1 MSIAIQSTGT
11 ELLKG
16 TILNTNA
23 GFLCR
28 RLAAA
33 GLRPVLELTAGDH
46 PAEITAALG
55 DALRAADT
63 VLITGG
69 LGPTRDDLTLDAVS
83 RFFGLELEIDPLL
96 AEKVEQFWSRRHD
109 GRRAPK
115 TVLRQARVPHGATI
129 LPNANGSASGIR
141 IATEYG
147 GRMRRIF
154 LLPGPPAELEPMAEE
169 SVIPAV
175 AAYEAGAGHEY
186 TQGFLA
192 AGCGE
197 YSVQLRLEKLLRDR
211 PVELAYCARPEGTR
225 VFISGSA
232 PATVAAVGSMTI
244 PILTTLGY
252 DLTFSTAI
260 VAVAGGLGVIIPP
273 SIPFIMY
280 GMASGASVSDL
291 FLAGIVPG
299 LMIGLLLMLYA
310 IYHCRRYGED
320 KEKIHAE
327 VKVLHDKGL
336 LRVLK
341 ESFFALLS
349 PVIILGCI
357 YSGVASTTEAA
368 VISVFY
374 ALIISLFVYRSI
386 RIRDIWS
393 ILVEAIRTFTPIL
406 FILAA
411 STAFSRVLTLMQVPQ
426 TVSEFILN
434 NFHSPVAILL
444 IINVFLLIVGMVMDT
459 TPAILILTPILLPI
473 VQAIGMDPIQFGVIM
488 VVNLAIGFVTPPI
501 GVNRFVASSLNEVPV
516 MQIAKKA
523 MPMIGFF
530 LVALLLITFIPAIS
544 IGIL

>member
-1 MSIAIQSTGT
+1 
-11 ELLKG
+11 
-16 TILNTNA
+16 
-23 GFLCR
+23 
-28 RLAAA
+28 
-33 GLRPVLELTAGDH
+33 
-46 PAEITAALG
+46 
-55 DALRAADT
+55 
-63 VLITGG
+63 
-69 LGPTRDDLTLDAVS
+69 
-83 RFFGLELEIDPLL
+83 
-96 AEKVEQFWSRRHD
+96 
-109 GRRAPK
+109 
-115 TVLRQARVPHGATI
+115 
-129 LPNANGSASGIR
+129 
-141 IATEYG
+141 
-147 GRMRRIF
+147 
-154 LLPGPPAELEPMAEE
+154 
-169 SVIPAV
+169 
-175 AAYEAGAGHEY
+175 
-186 TQGFLA
+186 
-192 AGCGE
+192 
-197 YSVQLRLEKLLRDR
+197 
-211 PVELAYCARPEGTR
+211 
-225 VFISGSA
+225 
-232 PATVAAVGSMTI
+232 MTI

-299 LMIGLLLMLYA
+299 LMIGLLLMVYA
-310 IYHCRRYGED
+310 VYHCKWYGED

-357 YSGVASTTEAA
+357 YSGVASPTEAA

-473 VQAIGMDPIQFGVIM
+473 IQAIGMDPIQFGVIM

-501 GVNRFVASSLNEVPV
+501 GVNLFVASSLTEVPV